1 MTPKNVVYDK
11 HHVLCSREHLGE
23 RLDVIQETVVPS
35 VYNEFIHFS
44 GELVVVHDHPSAEID
59 IPGDPDREGIV
70 VTMLTRALVEDLT
83 VLFFVPVVSP

>member
-1 MTPKNVVYDK
+1 VYDK
-11 HHVLCSREHLGE
+11 HHVLCSREHLSK
-23 RLDVIQETVVPS
+23 RLDVIQKTMVPP
-35 VYNEFIHFS
+35 VYNELVHFS
-44 GELVVVHDHPSAEID
+44 GELIVVHDHSGAEID